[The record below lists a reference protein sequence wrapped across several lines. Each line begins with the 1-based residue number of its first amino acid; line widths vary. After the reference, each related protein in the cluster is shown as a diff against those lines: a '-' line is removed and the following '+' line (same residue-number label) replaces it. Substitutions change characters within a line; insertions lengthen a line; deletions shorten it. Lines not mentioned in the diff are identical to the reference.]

1 MKKINFAI
9 LIVLA
14 LALPQLAFFGKE
26 EPQPVANAAKSS
38 SDSGSKGDALKPA
51 DFGNMMNQLSANLMT
66 WNSLSNANKTQAV
79 DAVIQLYKNRENSA
93 ILKPADFYVQKI
105 DEAIGANPAMA
116 NSNLIN
122 IVRIMAVMEYDF
134 YNGKNKDDLAKEVLG
149 DRMAQ
154 AVKMRRQFANGGGM

>member
-1 MKKINFAI
+1 MKKINLAI
-9 LIVLA
+9 LLILA
-14 LALPQLAFFGKE
+14 LALPQLAFFGKDD
-26 EPQPVANAAKSS
+26 AAPSS
-38 SDSGSKGDALKPA
+38 SSGKTQQEGVKPA
-51 DFGNMMNQLSANLMT
+51 DFGNMMNQLSANLSI
-66 WNSLSNANKTQAV
+66 WNTIDKKSKSQAV

-105 DEAIGANPAMA
+105 DEALGANPAMM

-149 DRMAQ
+149 ERMAQ
-154 AVKMRRQFANGGGM
+154 AIKMRRQFMAGQGM